1 MTCKEKLIAEHP
13 ELTEEG
19 IDYVIKERHCPS
31 DYGYLDEPRYCVVE
45 HSTCVKCWDREIPE
59 TTDTVCLDPKD
70 TTEKEKEDMPITR
83 KTEAELVEEINALKK
98 DLEEVKNVKQYE
110 EWAIQIK
117 AVHSALMNAG
127 FTDTQAFELILTM
140 IQTNSSIDLSTGAT
154 RARKF

>member
-1 MTCKEKLIAEHP
+1 MTCREKLIADHP
-13 ELTEEG
+13 EWSEER
-19 IDYVIKERHCPS
+19 IVNCIKILCPS
-31 DYGYLDEPRYCVVE
+31 DYGMEDCNEDACDEYQCDR
-45 HSTCVKCWDREIPE
+45 CWDREIPE
-59 TTDTVCLDPKD
+59 TIDTVCLDPKD
-70 TTEKEKEDMPITR
+70 ATEKEKEDMPITR

-110 EWAIQIK
+110 KWAIQIK

-140 IQTNSSIDLSTGAT
+140 IQTNSNIDLSAGAT